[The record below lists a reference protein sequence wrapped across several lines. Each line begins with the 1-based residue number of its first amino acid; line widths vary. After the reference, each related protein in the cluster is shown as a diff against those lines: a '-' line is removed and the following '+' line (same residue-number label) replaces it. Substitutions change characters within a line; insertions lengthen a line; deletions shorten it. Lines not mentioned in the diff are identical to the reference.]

1 MKAIM
6 NECEKMVSKI
16 ENDKKVIKL
25 SKQYQIKE
33 LMAQGVDKEMAKIM
47 VDAFMG
53 AGLTITH

>member
-25 SKQYQIKE
+25 SKQHQIKE
-33 LMAQGVDKEMAKIM
+33 LIAQGVIKKWPRSWLMP
-47 VDAFMG
+47 
-53 AGLTITH
+53 L